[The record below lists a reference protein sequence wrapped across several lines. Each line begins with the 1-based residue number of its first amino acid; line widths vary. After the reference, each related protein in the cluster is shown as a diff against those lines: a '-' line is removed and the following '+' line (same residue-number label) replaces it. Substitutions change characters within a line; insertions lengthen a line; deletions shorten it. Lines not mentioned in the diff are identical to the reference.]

1 MSGSAIGWSQTASGS
16 IGNTLT
22 LLTQSSTPGQTRLG
36 GYYIDNPNSSPVYLQ
51 IFDAKQTSDVTLGT
65 TAPKLSLSIP
75 ATGAANLSIANGIRF
90 FYGIV
95 IAFTSTRSGN
105 TSPGTS
111 CDYNIWF
118 D

>member
-1 MSGSAIGWSQTASGS
+1 MSGSGIGWNQTASGS
-16 IGNTLT
+16 LGNTAT
-22 LLTQSSTPGQTRLG
+22 LLSISATPGATRLG
-36 GYYIDNPNSSPVYLQ
+36 GYYIDNPNSSSVYLQ
-51 IFDAKQTSDVTLGT
+51 IFDAKSAGDVTLGT

-75 ATGAANLSIANGIRF
+75 ASGAANLSIGNGIRF

-95 IAFTSTRSGN
+95 IAFTAGRAN
-105 TSPGTS
+105 NVSPGTN